1 MPQQV
6 ALNVDGLSCSL
17 EELERRIGSDR
28 QVAGYYCTSHTGAKP
43 DEAESG

>member
-1 MPQQV
+1 MPPQMTP
-6 ALNVDGLSCSL
+6 LNVDQLTCSL

-43 DEAESG
+43 DEEPG